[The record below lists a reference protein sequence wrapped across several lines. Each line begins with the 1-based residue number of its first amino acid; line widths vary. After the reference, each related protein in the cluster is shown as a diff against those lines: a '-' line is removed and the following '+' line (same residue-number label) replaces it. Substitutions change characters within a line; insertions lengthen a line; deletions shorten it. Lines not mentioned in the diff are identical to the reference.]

1 MQGWRAGGVPGMART
16 QTVRPS
22 LVVGFRDV
30 RASLCSVRVASNVE
44 IARGIR
50 EELVDGRSVKLLE
63 VSVVFVQWSDG
74 DGDFSVVR
82 EVTLLIFAK

>member
-1 MQGWRAGGVPGMART
+1 MQGWRDRGVTGVARA

-30 RASLCSVRVASNVE
+30 RASLGSVRVASNVE

-63 VSVVFVQWSDG
+63 TSLVQWG
-74 DGDFSVVR
+74 D
-82 EVTLLIFAK
+82 

>member
-1 MQGWRAGGVPGMART
+1 MART

-30 RASLCSVRVASNVE
+30 RASLGSVRVASNVE

-50 EELVDGRSVKLLE
+50 EKLFDGRSVKLLE
-63 VSVVFVQWSDG
+63 TSLVQRGDRDG
-74 DGDFSVVR
+74 DYSVLW
-82 EVTLLIFAK
+82 EISLLKLTVSFLAFKYYRLGF

>member
-1 MQGWRAGGVPGMART
+1 MII
-16 QTVRPS
+16 
-22 LVVGFRDV
+22 LRDV
-30 RASLCSVRVASNVE
+30 RASLGSVGVASNVE

-63 VSVVFVQWSDG
+63 TSVVFVQWSDG